1 MYNQKTRILTDLQKC
16 NYLPNMKDII
26 CNTIMEIMNSKLKKD
41 QVKYFIRQ
49 WQHDNIIMIW
59 FPMLTPSQGQLYS
72 VPIQI
77 FLPKN
82 YPHDAPLCYLEVG
95 QGVGINQKNTN
106 IDMQSKKITVLSLTR
121 WNLTTSISTV
131 LAEIQAVFSKCF
143 PIYKLT
149 TNQMPQNNMMNN
161 NSFFGVLNNGI
172 NQLAM
177 QSGYSFSGSRNN
189 DLLLS
194 LKNIKNRYDQLNI
207 EMNKYESTF
216 KKLIYLIKYI
226 LKLYPNNNNIQNK
239 IIELQLESL
248 FKNYEQNEIKVS
260 DLMTEEQN
268 ERNEKLL
275 ETLNKMR
282 DIEDMKT
289 LIDNFKIESSS
300 DNLKQIITEKM
311 KRINELT
318 EKYEKLDNDYIDIKA
333 KYNNLIAEN
342 NEEILSQK
350 KRIKIFETQVSNLS
364 KDKIQLKNEIDILK
378 EKINNLEH
386 NGNY

>member
-1 MYNQKTRILTDLQKC
+1 MKDQLNEFRLLNDTEIENKKRSKSPIFKIQSELLSSGNKKIKVTKKEINIIPGTEEDMKKLRYCEKQNLPKEKVYIIKESNYEKIISLFKKNKRNENYFIELNQKYDEQIKMQEGKISNL
-16 NYLPNMKDII
+16 
-26 CNTIMEIMNSKLKKD
+26 EKLNKSM
-41 QVKYFIRQ
+41 F
-49 WQHDNIIMIW
+49 
-59 FPMLTPSQGQLYS
+59 
-72 VPIQI
+72 
-77 FLPKN
+77 
-82 YPHDAPLCYLEVG
+82 
-95 QGVGINQKNTN
+95 
-106 IDMQSKKITVLSLTR
+106 
-121 WNLTTSISTV
+121 
-131 LAEIQAVFSKCF
+131 
-143 PIYKLT
+143 
-149 TNQMPQNNMMNN
+149 
-161 NSFFGVLNNGI
+161 
-172 NQLAM
+172 
-177 QSGYSFSGSRNN
+177 SRNN

-248 FKNYEQNEIKVS
+248 LKNYEQNEIKVS

-300 DNLKQIITEKM
+300 DNLKQILAEKM

-378 EKINNLEH
+378 EKINNLED
-386 NGNY
+386 NGNYELIDSNNNNINDNDEQKIEENQK

>member
-1 MYNQKTRILTDLQKC
+1 
-16 NYLPNMKDII
+16 
-26 CNTIMEIMNSKLKKD
+26 MNSKLKKD

-59 FPMLTPSQGQLYS
+59 FPMLTPLQGKLYS
-72 VPIQI
+72 LPIQI

-82 YPHDAPLCYLEVG
+82 YPHEPPLCYLEVG

-106 IDMQSKKITVLSLTR
+106 IDIQSKKITVLSLTR

-131 LAEIQAVFSKCF
+131 LAEIQAVFSNCF

-149 TNQMPQNNMMNN
+149 TNQMPQNNMVNN

-177 QSGYSFSGSRNN
+177 QSDYSFSGSRNN

-282 DIEDMKT
+282 DIEDTKT